1 MATRFR
7 CLCRTYK
14 LVWPARSGCLSCR
27 GRCAQQPCEAC
38 IAEEDISGVKNGISL
53 SEAQLPHVR
62 KIQQFQ
68 CTHPT
73 HPTLLPPSMLRRA
86 DRSRAQSSGTHQQ
99 AASCPLIFC
108 FAQAAL
114 ATRKRGRAQTRSS
127 LDRRLHRFCNSS
139 PTAIIKNLAASNH
152 PAKKHADFATGR
164 QGQRPTARIF
174 PTTIPRPHRSWLFGQ
189 SR

>member
-1 MATRFR
+1 MSNN
-7 CLCRTYK
+7 LE
-14 LVWPARSGCLSCR
+14 V
-27 GRCAQQPCEAC
+27 C

-86 DRSRAQSSGTHQQ
+86 DRSCAQSSGTHQQ

-108 FAQAAL
+108 FTQAAL

-127 LDRRLHRFCNSS
+127 FDRRLHRFCNSS
-139 PTAIIKNLAASNH
+139 SPTAIINNLAVLSY
-152 PAKKHADFATGR
+152 PAKKHADFSTEVAKDSDQQRESFQRRFRALIAAGSLGR
-164 QGQRPTARIF
+164 AAKQGWETICIF
-174 PTTIPRPHRSWLFGQ
+174 CIICLAFG
-189 SR
+189 